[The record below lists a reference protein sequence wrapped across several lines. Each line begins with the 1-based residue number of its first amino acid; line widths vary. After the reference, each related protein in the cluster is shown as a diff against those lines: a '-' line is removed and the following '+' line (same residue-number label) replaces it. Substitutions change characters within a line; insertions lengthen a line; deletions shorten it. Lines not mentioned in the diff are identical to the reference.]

1 MVTESGTSPF
11 ARKLMTFDEVPP
23 GQQPTR
29 ITPAAISGGSESAL
43 QRIQAVT
50 GMITNC
56 PMTPIRTSSGRLNTS
71 EKSPGFRVRPMPNM
85 TTPRRIG
92 MYPANGVKSDG
103 KKNERAASMRTHT
116 AKVLPTN
123 ELNAARVSKNFIM
136 PR

>member
-1 MVTESGTSPF
+1 
-11 ARKLMTFDEVPP
+11 
-23 GQQPTR
+23 
-29 ITPAAISGGSESAL
+29 
-43 QRIQAVT
+43 
-50 GMITNC
+50 
-56 PMTPIRTSSGRLNTS
+56 
-71 EKSPGFRVRPMPNM
+71 
-85 TTPRRIG
+85 